1 MPYDLKRLFIG
12 NDEESTHFRNNV
24 RTYNN
29 NQGFTSFAA
38 RYDPELTKNTK
49 GVYTFRVQGQ
59 VYHFL
64 NGLTQPTD
72 KPSGIQFYFFDTDEE
87 LAKRIGN
94 CEKLRK
100 STLKLLM
107 RILLNNPYTK
117 FFKSLRDIP
126 NLDRYKIILN
136 CYPGLDQR
144 VYNLPSASQVAAI
157 WTEDENETIDRSTH
171 IQVYTHS
178 HTSHRIKHY
187 YGCYDP
193 LQYPILFPRGECGWH
208 HGIKRLYKRKRNG
221 DSCEDDCSVDPSS
234 VNDPSHLMDL
244 ERRAVDRGKREG
256 DTVSI
261 REYYCYRFQIR
272 DDDESMLLHCLR
284 LLQQF
289 SVDSYVKIETS
300 RLDFHRH
307 QQNVIRSEILQG
319 VLDSV
324 SIGQSEGSRVGRKVV
339 LPSSFI
345 GGPRDMRRR
354 YLDAMALVQKYGKPD
369 IFLTMT
375 CNPAWKEIQD
385 NLKYHEKP
393 QDRPDLL
400 ARVFRAKFEMLK
412 SEILN
417 KQIFGEVA
425 ACVYVIEFQ
434 KRGFPHAHLLLILK
448 PQSKLLNPESYD
460 KVVCAELPDRTRYPH
475 LYNLVV
481 KHMIHGPCGSMD
493 KTCPCMRDGTCKSH
507 YPKDFC
513 PYTTHAEDG
522 YPYYRRRDDG
532 RKIKVRR
539 FTLDNRWVVPYNPYL
554 LALFDCHINVE
565 IYSTIKLV
573 KYLYK
578 YVFKGH
584 DLVSFKV
591 VADGGPPDIDE
602 INEFQKG
609 RYISPSEAFWRI
621 YEFHLNEMTPSVY
634 TLQVHLSNQQFVSFD
649 KNSDLL
655 WLLAKA
661 DFSKTMLTEFFKMNA
676 TNALAENLK
685 CFYRDFPQH
694 FVWTA
699 KYKHW
704 TERKRRKVIGRLV
717 SVSPTEGER
726 YYLRLLLNHVPGP
739 TSFDDLLTVN
749 NQKMNSFRDAA
760 FALGLL
766 QSDSYIDE
774 TLEEA
779 VAFQMPSSLRL
790 LFATLL
796 VYCSPTNPKIL
807 WKKFE
812 PDFSRDYERQHQ
824 YHPCSPDEI
833 RGLVLTDINRF
844 LEQMGKHITDYQ
856 LVPHDLMNAYRTCLT
871 KEIVYERSISVLPED
886 ILLSSK
892 LNSEQ
897 KYAYDIILQAC
908 FSSHGRS
915 FFIDGPGG
923 TGKTF
928 LYRSLLATLRS
939 EGHIA
944 IAVATSG
951 IAASILP
958 GGRTAHSRFKIP
970 LDFSKNK
977 TCQLSK
983 QGSFAKLLFESKL
996 ILWDE
1001 ASMARRETVEAF
1013 DDLLRDVME
1022 SSLPFGGKVVVFGGD
1037 FRQTLPIIEQSTK
1050 DALLHSC
1057 FLNSPLWPELQKLKL
1072 SENMRAIL
1080 DPQFSEFLLSVG
1092 EGKEPVDLNGE
1103 ITLPPDLVIPYYDRE
1118 QFLNR
1123 LIGCVFPDLT
1133 LYSRDPYSMISRCIL
1148 TPKNSSVDELNDI
1161 LIRRFPG
1168 KLYTYTSTDRTVD
1181 QRHQG
1186 DYEDFLNSQNPK
1198 GLLPHKLM
1206 LKENCPIILMRN
1218 LNPLEG
1224 LCNGTRVIC
1233 RQLGHHTI
1241 SAEIV
1246 FGQHQGKII
1255 LIPKMP
1261 LQTPDNE
1268 KNGVPFIRTQ
1278 FPVRLCFAL
1287 TINKSQGQT
1296 LDYVSIYLR
1305 EPVFSHG
1312 QLYVALS
1319 RARTSSALKILIV
1332 PGTFDGT
1339 KKDCKT
1345 RNVVFN
1351 EVFQFS

>member
-1 MPYDLKRLFIG
+1 MGRSSTRRKRYAEMPDIEKNDLLRRRREARAAKKKEKSFPSRIRKVPLGYVETGVSFPETLAVPCDSGNQPLMHGQMLETGGFKNGHDSTDVIAEALQYMSSHESASGCLHGHSTSPTREMHSSPATGILGEHPLAGTPNLRSCPPTPLHGKRKILGSHSLTTTPELHLFNKKNRRSASVSVIDDLTDSLKTPYCDKELLPMNTLFENSSGKKAAYSEPLVLPHQTSSFSLLYAGARHRFCTDIQVLPDNELFENIVKFSSLPDSYNDFERNQSALNDVHRELYLQNETPISEKHSSAPASTSQVTEIPSVRARTSNKSAKKTRVQGKKGHHRSSSALLSKDQPSGQNHGSHGRVRKQAPARPRRGRQQGLFQLDEIPHEATTLPNVPNCEHCGAKRFYLEPPSFCCSGGEISLVIPAMPYDLKRLFIG

-29 NQGFTSFAA
+29 NLGFTSFAA

-49 GVYTFRVQGQ
+49 GVYTFRIQGQ

-64 NGLTQPTD
+64 NGLTQSTD

-87 LAKRIGN
+87 LAKRTGN
-94 CEKLRK
+94 SEKLREG
-100 STLKLLM
+100 TLKLLM
-107 RILLNNPYTK
+107 RILLNNPYAK

-126 NLDRYKIILN
+126 NLDSYRIVLN

-144 VYNLPSASQVAAI
+144 VYNLPSTSQVAAI
-157 WTEDENETIDRSTH
+157 WTEDENETVDRSAH

-178 HTSHRIKHY
+178 HTSHRINHY

-208 HGIKRLYKRKRNG
+208 HGIKRLYKRKRNVDCCEG
-221 DSCEDDCSVDPSS
+221 DSNVDPSS
-234 VNDPSHLMDL
+234 VSDPSHLIDL

-256 DTVSI
+256 DTVSA

-324 SIGQSEGSRVGRKVV
+324 SIGQSEGSKVGRKIV

-369 IFLTMT
+369 LFLTMT

-425 ACVYVIEFQ
+425 ACVHVIEFQ

-460 KVVCAELPDRTRYPH
+460 RVVCAELPDRARYPH

-481 KHMIHGPCGSMD
+481 KHMIHGPCGTMD

-513 PYTTHAEDG
+513 PHTIHAEDG
-522 YPYYRRRDDG
+522 YPHYRRRDDG
-532 RKIKVRR
+532 RKIRVRR

-565 IYSTIKLV
+565 ICSTIKLV

-584 DLVSFKV
+584 DQASFKIV
-591 VADGGPPDIDE
+591 TDGGPPDIDE

-609 RYISPSEAFWRI
+609 RYISAPEAFWRI

-634 TLQVHLSNQQFVSFD
+634 TLQVHLPNQQFVSFD

-655 WLLAKA
+655 LLLAKA
-661 DFSKTMLTEFFKMNA
+661 DFLKTMLTEFFKMNA
-676 TNALAENLK
+676 TNAVAENLK

-694 FVWTA
+694 FVWT
-699 KYKHW
+699 
-704 TERKRRKVIGRLV
+704 
-717 SVSPTEGER
+717 P
-726 YYLRLLLNHVPGP
+726 
-739 TSFDDLLTVN
+739 
-749 NQKMNSFRDAA
+749 
-760 FALGLL
+760 
-766 QSDSYIDE
+766 
-774 TLEEA
+774 
-779 VAFQMPSSLRL
+779 
-790 LFATLL
+790 
-796 VYCSPTNPKIL
+796 
-807 WKKFE
+807 
-812 PDFSRDYERQHQ
+812 
-824 YHPCSPDEI
+824 
-833 RGLVLTDINRF
+833 
-844 LEQMGKHITDYQ
+844 
-856 LVPHDLMNAYRTCLT
+856 
-871 KEIVYERSISVLPED
+871 
-886 ILLSSK
+886 
-892 LNSEQ
+892 
-897 KYAYDIILQAC
+897 
-908 FSSHGRS
+908 
-915 FFIDGPGG
+915 
-923 TGKTF
+923 
-928 LYRSLLATLRS
+928 
-939 EGHIA
+939 
-944 IAVATSG
+944 
-951 IAASILP
+951 
-958 GGRTAHSRFKIP
+958 
-970 LDFSKNK
+970 
-977 TCQLSK
+977 
-983 QGSFAKLLFESKL
+983 KL
-996 ILWDE
+996 I
-1001 ASMARRETVEAF
+1001 S
-1013 DDLLRDVME
+1013 
-1022 SSLPFGGKVVVFGGD
+1022 
-1037 FRQTLPIIEQSTK
+1037 
-1050 DALLHSC
+1050 
-1057 FLNSPLWPELQKLKL
+1057 
-1072 SENMRAIL
+1072 
-1080 DPQFSEFLLSVG
+1080 
-1092 EGKEPVDLNGE
+1092 
-1103 ITLPPDLVIPYYDRE
+1103 Y
-1118 QFLNR
+1118 
-1123 LIGCVFPDLT
+1123 VFPDLT
-1133 LYSRDPYSMISRCIL
+1133 LYSRDPYSMICRCIL

-1198 GLLPHKLM
+1198 GLPPHKLM

-1224 LCNGTRVIC
+1224 LCNGTRLIC
-1233 RQLGHHTI
+1233 RELGHHTI

-1255 LIPKMP
+1255 LIPKML

-1268 KNGVPFIRTQ
+1268 RNGVAFVRTQ

-1296 LDYVSIYLR
+1296 LDYVGIYLR

-1332 PGTFDGT
+1332 PGTFEGT
-1339 KKDCKT
+1339 KIDCKT

>member
-1 MPYDLKRLFIG
+1 MPDIEKKELLRRRREDRAAKKKEERPLSRIRKVPLGYVETGVSFPEALSVPTNCRKQPVMHGQMLKSGSFKDDHDSIGVIAEALQYMSSRESASFSLHSHSASSSKEMHPAPARGVLGGVNLEHPLTDTANLRSCHPTSLQGKRKSSASCSFTATPDLHLFNKKNKNSAFVSGIDELTNFLEAPYCDKEILPMNNLFENVIQYCPITDFPMNSKKVYSPLHECPSLGTKTACSEPFLLPDQTSSFPLLFDKSIRPFSTEKQVLPDNGLFENVVKFSPLSNPYMDFGKNQPVLNDIHRELYLQRETSVSQKQSSASAATSQGKKGHRRSSSALRSRKQPSGQARNSHEHVRKQAPARPRRGRQQGLFQLDEIPHEAITLPDVPNCHHCGAKRFYLEPPSFCCSGGEISLVIPAMPYDLKRLFIG
-12 NDEESTHFRNNV
+12 NDEESAHFRNNV

-29 NQGFTSFAA
+29 NLGFTSFAA

-49 GVYTFRVQGQ
+49 GVYTFRIQGQ

-64 NGLTQPTD
+64 NGLTQPAD

-87 LAKRIGN
+87 LAKRTGA
-94 CEKLRK
+94 CEKLRE
-100 STLKLLM
+100 STLKFLM

-126 NLDRYKIILN
+126 NLDNYKIILN

-144 VYNLPSASQVAAI
+144 VYNLPSTSQVAAI
-157 WTEDENETIDRSTH
+157 WTEDENETVDRSAH

-178 HTSHRIKHY
+178 HTSHRINHY

-221 DSCEDDCSVDPSS
+221 DSCEDDSNVDPSS

-244 ERRAVDRGKREG
+244 ERRAVDRAKNEG
-256 DTVSI
+256 DTVSA

-307 QQNVIRSEILQG
+307 QQTVIRSEILQG

-324 SIGQSEGSRVGRKVV
+324 SIGQSEGSKVGRRIV

-460 KVVCAELPDRTRYPH
+460 KVVCAELPDRARYPH

-481 KHMIHGPCGSMD
+481 KHMIHGPCGDMD
-493 KTCPCMRDGTCKSH
+493 KTCPCMRDGSCKSR

-513 PYTTHAEDG
+513 SQTTHAEDG
-522 YPYYRRRDDG
+522 YPHYRRRDDG

-565 IYSTIKLV
+565 ICSTIKLV

-591 VADGGPPDIDE
+591 VTDAGPPDIDE
-602 INEFQKG
+602 ITEFQKG
-609 RYISPSEAFWRI
+609 RYISPPEAFWRI
-621 YEFHLNEMTPSVY
+621 YEFRLNEMTPSVY
-634 TLQVHLSNQQFVSFD
+634 TLQVHLPNQQFVSFD

-655 WLLAKA
+655 LLLAKA

-676 TNALAENLK
+676 TNAVAENLK

-699 KYKHW
+699 KYRHW

-717 SVSPTEGER
+717 SVSPTEGE
-726 YYLRLLLNHVPGP
+726 
-739 TSFDDLLTVN
+739 
-749 NQKMNSFRDAA
+749 
-760 FALGLL
+760 
-766 QSDSYIDE
+766 
-774 TLEEA
+774 
-779 VAFQMPSSLRL
+779 
-790 LFATLL
+790 
-796 VYCSPTNPKIL
+796 
-807 WKKFE
+807 
-812 PDFSRDYERQHQ
+812 
-824 YHPCSPDEI
+824 
-833 RGLVLTDINRF
+833 
-844 LEQMGKHITDYQ
+844 
-856 LVPHDLMNAYRTCLT
+856 
-871 KEIVYERSISVLPED
+871 
-886 ILLSSK
+886 
-892 LNSEQ
+892 
-897 KYAYDIILQAC
+897 
-908 FSSHGRS
+908 
-915 FFIDGPGG
+915 
-923 TGKTF
+923 
-928 LYRSLLATLRS
+928 
-939 EGHIA
+939 
-944 IAVATSG
+944 
-951 IAASILP
+951 
-958 GGRTAHSRFKIP
+958 
-970 LDFSKNK
+970 
-977 TCQLSK
+977 
-983 QGSFAKLLFESKL
+983 
-996 ILWDE
+996 
-1001 ASMARRETVEAF
+1001 
-1013 DDLLRDVME
+1013 
-1022 SSLPFGGKVVVFGGD
+1022 
-1037 FRQTLPIIEQSTK
+1037 
-1050 DALLHSC
+1050 
-1057 FLNSPLWPELQKLKL
+1057 
-1072 SENMRAIL
+1072 
-1080 DPQFSEFLLSVG
+1080 
-1092 EGKEPVDLNGE
+1092 
-1103 ITLPPDLVIPYYDRE
+1103 
-1118 QFLNR
+1118 
-1123 LIGCVFPDLT
+1123 
-1133 LYSRDPYSMISRCIL
+1133 
-1148 TPKNSSVDELNDI
+1148 
-1161 LIRRFPG
+1161 
-1168 KLYTYTSTDRTVD
+1168 
-1181 QRHQG
+1181 
-1186 DYEDFLNSQNPK
+1186 
-1198 GLLPHKLM
+1198 
-1206 LKENCPIILMRN
+1206 
-1218 LNPLEG
+1218 
-1224 LCNGTRVIC
+1224 
-1233 RQLGHHTI
+1233 
-1241 SAEIV
+1241 
-1246 FGQHQGKII
+1246 
-1255 LIPKMP
+1255 
-1261 LQTPDNE
+1261 
-1268 KNGVPFIRTQ
+1268 
-1278 FPVRLCFAL
+1278 
-1287 TINKSQGQT
+1287 
-1296 LDYVSIYLR
+1296 
-1305 EPVFSHG
+1305 
-1312 QLYVALS
+1312 
-1319 RARTSSALKILIV
+1319 
-1332 PGTFDGT
+1332 
-1339 KKDCKT
+1339 
-1345 RNVVFN
+1345 
-1351 EVFQFS
+1351 